1 MNQAEALIKGLE
13 DPVFQDNSIKF
24 AKEQAF
30 GKKLMVTA
38 WLVEIL
44 AASLGLLI
52 AFFVAFDAY
61 NKHEIKDTSTTLNA
75 ILGALPFLLI
85 AVIEPTKIPLAGGLY
100 KVKHLGWKTLF
111 LFALVG
117 LTLVTFET
125 MFTGLERQLTNVTS
139 NITDGK
145 NEVRTL
151 REKRGEI
158 ANRIAEFEGLDIATL
173 TNEWNEKIQTNSE
186 QVDANRKEQIEVF
199 NVQLAS
205 LQENLKAY
213 ESSRQVVIDEFNRNN
228 QLRLNALQG
237 PIDDLS
243 DQIEVERDKRIVL
256 DQQLREIS
264 SSQQEDPT
272 IVRLM
277 SQIAQIQ
284 SNVYDTDNLL
294 SSNEDTQIKLA
305 QARIGVTQDGRV
317 GTNTRANFERWKQQQ
332 LAGIAELEIEITRR
346 RDELSLQ
353 SSGYRQDLVRQIE
366 MIDASIVAL
375 QSDLNER
382 SAALVAIQLEV
393 AAESVPPQMIQ
404 METTSID
411 STRELISELRNA
423 HNLELDRIVAEG
435 KKKQLEYEQS
445 RRQVELQLSEQKQ
458 SVPELRARVDELDEE
473 IQKRTQEMRSEALNN
488 QVYRFAQKYM
498 GHEDILEVAEKELD
512 RVALF
517 WFGSIAFISS
527 VIGTILALI
536 ANIMTDPD
544 AFVDK
549 QRSRRRHP
557 LRNSIRLMM
566 LALRRKILVRPKTI
580 EKKVEVEKLV
590 EVEKFVDREV
600 EKIVEV
606 QVEKVVPELV
616 AVPIFLPSDADP
628 DIEMERVSKH
638 YASLKERI
646 DTALEPSKTKK
657 ASS

>member
-1 MNQAEALIKGLE
+1 MNQPEALIKGLE
-13 DPVFQDNSIKF
+13 DPVFQDNSVKF
-24 AKEQAF
+24 AKEQEF

-117 LTLVTFET
+117 LTMVTFET

-145 NEVRTL
+145 NEVRAL

-158 ANRIAEFEGLDIATL
+158 ADRIAEFEGLDIATL
-173 TNEWNEKIQTNSE
+173 TNEWNEKIETNSE
-186 QVDANRKEQIEVF
+186 QVASNRDAQMESF
-199 NVQLAS
+199 GVQLAS
-205 LQENLKAY
+205 LNEKLSTY
-213 ESSRQVVIDEFNRNN
+213 EANRQAVIDEFNRNN
-228 QLRLNALQG
+228 QARLMARQG
-237 PIDDLS
+237 PVEALGA
-243 DQIEVERDKRIVL
+243 QIAIEREKRANL
-256 DQQLREIS
+256 EQQLRELS
-264 SSQQEDPT
+264 SAQQEDPT
-272 IVRLM
+272 ILRLVD
-277 SQIAQIQ
+277 QIAQIQ
-284 SNVYDTDNLL
+284 SNINDTDNLL
-294 SSNEDTQIKLA
+294 SSNEDSQIKLA

-317 GTNTRANFERWKQQQ
+317 GTNTRANFERWTQQE
-332 LAGIAELEIEITRR
+332 LSRIAELEIEITRR
-346 RDELSLQ
+346 RDELSAQ
-353 SSGYRQDLVRQIE
+353 SSGDRQELVRQIE
-366 MIDASIVAL
+366 MIDGSIVAL
-375 QSDLNER
+375 QTDLDGR
-382 SAALVAIQLEV
+382 SESLVELQLKV
-393 AAESVPPQMIQ
+393 AGESVPPHMIQ
-404 METTSID
+404 METDSIAATLESISALRD
-411 STRELISELRNA
+411 SHAAAI
-423 HNLELDRIVAEG
+423 DRIMAEG
-435 KKKQLEYEQS
+435 DAKQSEYEQS
-445 RRQVELQLSEQKQ
+445 RRQVELQLTEQKQ
-458 SVPELRARVDELDEE
+458 SVPELRARVDELDEA
-473 IQKRTQEMRSEALNN
+473 IQKRAQEMRSEALNN

-512 RVALF
+512 RVALV

-544 AFVDK
+544 AFVEK
-549 QRSRRRHP
+549 QRSRKRHP
-557 LRNSIRLMM
+557 LRNATRLM
-566 LALRRKILVRPKTI
+566 LISLRKKLLVRPKTI
-580 EKKVEVEKLV
+580 EKKVEVEKLI

-606 QVEKVVPELV
+606 EVEKVVPELV

-628 DIEMERVSKH
+628 DIEMERFSKH

>member
-1 MNQAEALIKGLE
+1 MNQPEALIKGLE
-13 DPVFQDNSIKF
+13 DPVFQDNSVKF
-24 AKEQAF
+24 AKEQEF

-117 LTLVTFET
+117 LTMVTFET

-145 NEVRTL
+145 NEVRAL

-158 ANRIAEFEGLDIATL
+158 ADRIAEFEGLDIATL
-173 TNEWNEKIQTNSE
+173 TNEWNEKIETNSE
-186 QVDANRKEQIEVF
+186 QVASNRDAQMESF
-199 NVQLAS
+199 GVQLAS
-205 LQENLKAY
+205 LNEKLSTY
-213 ESSRQVVIDEFNRNN
+213 EANRQAVIDEFNRNN
-228 QLRLNALQG
+228 QARLMARQG
-237 PIDDLS
+237 PVEALGA
-243 DQIEVERDKRIVL
+243 QIAIEREKRANL
-256 DQQLREIS
+256 EQQLRELS
-264 SSQQEDPT
+264 SAQQEDPT
-272 IVRLM
+272 ILRLVD
-277 SQIAQIQ
+277 QIAQIQ
-284 SNVYDTDNLL
+284 SNINDTDNLL
-294 SSNEDTQIKLA
+294 SSNEDSQIKLA

-317 GTNTRANFERWKQQQ
+317 GTNTRANFERWKQQE
-332 LAGIAELEIEITRR
+332 LSRIAELEIEITRR
-346 RDELSLQ
+346 RDELSAQ
-353 SSGYRQDLVRQIE
+353 SSGDRQELVRQIE
-366 MIDASIVAL
+366 MIDGSIVAL
-375 QSDLNER
+375 QTDLDGR
-382 SAALVAIQLEV
+382 SESLVELQLKV
-393 AAESVPPQMIQ
+393 AGESVPPHMIQ
-404 METTSID
+404 METDSIAATLESISALRD
-411 STRELISELRNA
+411 SHAAAI
-423 HNLELDRIVAEG
+423 DRIMAEG
-435 KKKQLEYEQS
+435 DAKQSEYEQS
-445 RRQVELQLSEQKQ
+445 RRQVELQLTEQKQ
-458 SVPELRARVDELDEE
+458 SVPELRARVDELDEA
-473 IQKRTQEMRSEALNN
+473 IQKRAQEMRSEALNN

-512 RVALF
+512 RVALV

-544 AFVDK
+544 AFVEK
-549 QRSRRRHP
+549 QRSRKRHP
-557 LRNSIRLMM
+557 LRNATRLM
-566 LALRRKILVRPKTI
+566 LISLRKKLLVRPKTI
-580 EKKVEVEKLV
+580 EKKVEVEKLI

-606 QVEKVVPELV
+606 EVEKVVPELV

-628 DIEMERVSKH
+628 DIEMERFSKH